1 VPEPSPRLSP
11 EVAAARAELS
21 ALRRRLHAEPELAF
35 AETRTAAAVAEHLAL
50 PAITLRT
57 AVAGTG
63 VVATIRGARPG
74 RTVLLRADM
83 DALPIEEATGAPY
96 ASRVPGV
103 MHA

>member
-1 VPEPSPRLSP
+1 MPEPSPRLSP
-11 EVAAARAELS
+11 DVAAARTDLV

-35 AETRTAAAVAEHLAL
+35 KETRTAAAVAEHLAV
-50 PAITLRT
+50 PGIALRT
-57 AVAGTG
+57 GVAGTG

-83 DALPIEEATGAPY
+83 DALPIQEATGAPY
-96 ASRVPGV
+96 ASRVAGV